1 MDIFTYLYDEMS
13 EKGLF
18 GSSQQTFYEI
28 YWKIRGSVV
37 FLRMANRVW
46 RGPFF
51 EIIFYSRLLM
61 FLFVQRA

>member
-1 MDIFTYLYDEMS
+1 MDIFTYLYDEMP

-18 GSSQQTFYEI
+18 GSSLQTFYEI

-37 FLRMANRVW
+37 FLQMANRAW

-51 EIIFYSRLLM
+51 QIIFYSSLLM
-61 FLFVQRA
+61 FLFMQKA